1 MWVNFKFL
9 NVWLN
14 AIFFNFS
21 QSLEL
26 KEVVKLDIRSVNRRI
41 RGKKYVDILFE
52 FETKNQAETTT
63 ENINNVLHQLVDGMK
78 NDNMEEVPGLYHQ
91 LVYTMKNSN
100 SKTLL
105 GNMKDILNCHG
116 NNTVNCDSVY
126 QVSNWKN
133 WI

>member
-26 KEVVKLDIRSVNRRI
+26 KEVVQLDTRSVNRRI

-63 ENINNVLHQLVDGMK
+63 ENIDNVLHQLVDGMK

-105 GNMKDILNCHG
+105 GILKDILNCHG
-116 NNTVNCDSVY
+116 NNTVNCDSVH
-126 QVSNWKN
+126 QVSNWIN
-133 WI
+133 

>member
-26 KEVVKLDIRSVNRRI
+26 KEVVKLDTRSVNRRI

-63 ENINNVLHQLVDGMK
+63 ENIDNVLHQLVDGMK
-78 NDNMEEVPGLYHQ
+78 NDNMENVPGLYHQ

-105 GNMKDILNCHG
+105 GILKDILNCHG
-116 NNTVNCDSVY
+116 NNTVNCDSVH
-126 QVSNWKN
+126 QVSNWIN
-133 WI
+133 

>member
-26 KEVVKLDIRSVNRRI
+26 KEVVKLDTRSVNRRI

-52 FETKNQAETTT
+52 FETKNQEETTT
-63 ENINNVLHQLVDGMK
+63 ENIDNVLHQLVDGMK
-78 NDNMEEVPGLYHQ
+78 NDNMENVPGLYHQ

-105 GNMKDILNCHG
+105 SNMKDILNCHG
-116 NNTVNCDSVY
+116 NNTVNCDSVH
-126 QVSNWKN
+126 QVSNWIN
-133 WI
+133 

>member
-26 KEVVKLDIRSVNRRI
+26 KEVVKHDTRSVNRRI

-63 ENINNVLHQLVDGMK
+63 ENIDNVLHQLVGGMK
-78 NDNMEEVPGLYHQ
+78 NDNMENVPGLYHQ

-105 GNMKDILNCHG
+105 GIMKDILNCHG

-126 QVSNWKN
+126 QVSNWIN
-133 WI
+133 

>member
-1 MWVNFKFL
+1 MGVNFKFL

-26 KEVVKLDIRSVNRRI
+26 KEVVKLDTRSVNRRI

-105 GNMKDILNCHG
+105 GILKDILNCHG
-116 NNTVNCDSVY
+116 NNTVNCDSVH
-126 QVSNWKN
+126 QVSNWIN
-133 WI
+133 

>member
-26 KEVVKLDIRSVNRRI
+26 KEVVKLNTSSVNRRI

-105 GNMKDILNCHG
+105 GILKDILNCHG
-116 NNTVNCDSVY
+116 NNTVNCDSVH
-126 QVSNWKN
+126 QVSNWIN
-133 WI
+133 

>member
-26 KEVVKLDIRSVNRRI
+26 KEVVKLDTRSVNRRI

-63 ENINNVLHQLVDGMK
+63 ENIDNVLHQLVDGMK

-105 GNMKDILNCHG
+105 GNLKDILNCHG

-126 QVSNWKN
+126 QVSNWIN
-133 WI
+133 

>member
-26 KEVVKLDIRSVNRRI
+26 KEVVKLDTRSVNRRI

-63 ENINNVLHQLVDGMK
+63 ENIDNVLHQLVDGMK
-78 NDNMEEVPGLYHQ
+78 NDIMEEVPGLYHQ
-91 LVYTMKNSN
+91 LVYTMKNFN

-105 GNMKDILNCHG
+105 GILKDILNCHG
-116 NNTVNCDSVY
+116 NNTVNCDSVH
-126 QVSNWKN
+126 QVSNWIN
-133 WI
+133 

>member
-1 MWVNFKFL
+1 M
-9 NVWLN
+9 
-14 AIFFNFS
+14 
-21 QSLEL
+21 EL
-26 KEVVKLDIRSVNRRI
+26 KEVVQLDTRSVNRRI

-63 ENINNVLHQLVDGMK
+63 KNIDNVLHQLVDGMK

-105 GNMKDILNCHG
+105 GILKDILNCHG
-116 NNTVNCDSVY
+116 NNTVNCDSVH
-126 QVSNWKN
+126 QVSN
-133 WI
+133 

>member
-26 KEVVKLDIRSVNRRI
+26 KEVVKLDTRSVNRRI

-63 ENINNVLHQLVDGMK
+63 ENINNMLHQLVDGMK
-78 NDNMEEVPGLYHQ
+78 KDNMEEVPGLYHQ

-105 GNMKDILNCHG
+105 GILKDILNCHG

-126 QVSNWKN
+126 QVSNWIN
-133 WI
+133 

>member
-26 KEVVKLDIRSVNRRI
+26 KEVVKLDTRSVNRRI

-105 GNMKDILNCHG
+105 GILKDILNCHG
-116 NNTVNCDSVY
+116 NNTVNCDSDY

-133 WI
+133 

>member
-1 MWVNFKFL
+1 MGVNFKFL

-26 KEVVKLDIRSVNRRI
+26 KEVVKLDTRSVNRRI

-63 ENINNVLHQLVDGMK
+63 ENIDNVLHQLVDGMK
-78 NDNMEEVPGLYHQ
+78 KDNMEEVPGLYHQ

-105 GNMKDILNCHG
+105 GILKDILNCHG

-126 QVSNWKN
+126 QVSNWIN
-133 WI
+133 

>member
-26 KEVVKLDIRSVNRRI
+26 KEVVKLDTRSVNRRI

-63 ENINNVLHQLVDGMK
+63 ENIDNVLHQLVDGMK
-78 NDNMEEVPGLYHQ
+78 KDNMEEVPGLYHQ

-105 GNMKDILNCHG
+105 GILKDILNCHG
-116 NNTVNCDSVY
+116 NNTVNCDSVH
-126 QVSNWKN
+126 QVSNWIN
-133 WI
+133 

>member
-26 KEVVKLDIRSVNRRI
+26 KEVVQLDTRSVNRRI

-52 FETKNQAETTT
+52 FETKNQEETTT

-105 GNMKDILNCHG
+105 GILKDILNCHG

-126 QVSNWKN
+126 QVSNWIN
-133 WI
+133 

>member
-26 KEVVKLDIRSVNRRI
+26 KEVVKLNTSSVNRRI

-63 ENINNVLHQLVDGMK
+63 ENIDNVLHQLVDGMK

-105 GNMKDILNCHG
+105 GILKDILNCHG

-126 QVSNWKN
+126 QVSNWIN
-133 WI
+133 

>member
-1 MWVNFKFL
+1 MFDL
-9 NVWLN
+9 SPY
-14 AIFFNFS
+14 FFILS

-26 KEVVKLDIRSVNRRI
+26 KEVVKLDTRSVNRRI

-63 ENINNVLHQLVDGMK
+63 ENIDNVLHQLVDGMK

-105 GNMKDILNCHG
+105 GILKDILNCHG

-126 QVSNWKN
+126 QVRNWKN
-133 WI
+133 

>member
-14 AIFFNFS
+14 AIFFNLS

-26 KEVVKLDIRSVNRRI
+26 KEVVKLDTRSVNRRI

-63 ENINNVLHQLVDGMK
+63 ENIDNVLHQLVDGMK

-126 QVSNWKN
+126 QVSNWIN
-133 WI
+133 

>member
-14 AIFFNFS
+14 VIFFNFS

-26 KEVVKLDIRSVNRRI
+26 KEVVKLDTRSVNRRI

-63 ENINNVLHQLVDGMK
+63 ENIDNVLHQLVDGMK

-105 GNMKDILNCHG
+105 GILKDILNCHG
-116 NNTVNCDSVY
+116 NNTVNCDSVH
-126 QVSNWKN
+126 QVSNWIN
-133 WI
+133 

>member
-26 KEVVKLDIRSVNRRI
+26 KEVVKLDTRSVNRRI

-78 NDNMEEVPGLYHQ
+78 KDNMEEVPGLYHQ

-133 WI
+133 

>member
-26 KEVVKLDIRSVNRRI
+26 KEVVQFDTRSVNRRI

-52 FETKNQAETTT
+52 FETKNQEETTT
-63 ENINNVLHQLVDGMK
+63 ENIDNVLHQLVDGMK

-105 GNMKDILNCHG
+105 GILKDILNCHG
-116 NNTVNCDSVY
+116 NNTVNCDSVH
-126 QVSNWKN
+126 QVSNWIN
-133 WI
+133 

>member
-14 AIFFNFS
+14 VIFFNFS

-63 ENINNVLHQLVDGMK
+63 ENIDNVLHQLVDGMK
-78 NDNMEEVPGLYHQ
+78 KDNMEEVPGLYHQ

-105 GNMKDILNCHG
+105 GILKDILNCHG
-116 NNTVNCDSVY
+116 NNTVNCDSVH
-126 QVSNWKN
+126 QVSNWIN
-133 WI
+133 

>member
-26 KEVVKLDIRSVNRRI
+26 KEVVQFDTRSVNRRI

-52 FETKNQAETTT
+52 FETKNQEETTT

-105 GNMKDILNCHG
+105 GILKDILNCHG

-126 QVSNWKN
+126 QVSNWIN
-133 WI
+133 

>member
-26 KEVVKLDIRSVNRRI
+26 KEVVQLDTRSVNRRI

-52 FETKNQAETTT
+52 FETKNQEETTT
-63 ENINNVLHQLVDGMK
+63 ENIDNVLHQLVDGMK

-116 NNTVNCDSVY
+116 NNTVNCDSVH
-126 QVSNWKN
+126 QVSNWIN
-133 WI
+133 

>member
-1 MWVNFKFL
+1 MWINFKFL

-26 KEVVKLDIRSVNRRI
+26 KEVVKLDTRSVNRRI

-52 FETKNQAETTT
+52 FETKNQEETTT
-63 ENINNVLHQLVDGMK
+63 ENIDNVLHQLVDGMK

-105 GNMKDILNCHG
+105 GILKDILNCHG
-116 NNTVNCDSVY
+116 NNTVNCDSVH
-126 QVSNWKN
+126 QVSNWIN
-133 WI
+133 

>member
-14 AIFFNFS
+14 AIFFKFS

-26 KEVVKLDIRSVNRRI
+26 KEVVKLDTRSVNRRI

-63 ENINNVLHQLVDGMK
+63 ENIDNVLHQLVDGMK

-126 QVSNWKN
+126 QVSNWIN
-133 WI
+133 

>member
-63 ENINNVLHQLVDGMK
+63 ENIDNVLHQLVDGMK
-78 NDNMEEVPGLYHQ
+78 KDNMEEVPGLYHQ

-116 NNTVNCDSVY
+116 NNTVNCDSVH
-126 QVSNWKN
+126 QVSNWIN
-133 WI
+133 

>member
-14 AIFFNFS
+14 VIFFNFS

-26 KEVVKLDIRSVNRRI
+26 KEVVQLDTRSVNRRI

-100 SKTLL
+100 NKTLL
-105 GNMKDILNCHG
+105 GILKDILNCHG
-116 NNTVNCDSVY
+116 NNTVNCDSVH
-126 QVSNWKN
+126 QVSNWIN
-133 WI
+133 

>member
-26 KEVVKLDIRSVNRRI
+26 KEVVKLDTRSVNRRI

-105 GNMKDILNCHG
+105 GILKDILNCHG
-116 NNTVNCDSVY
+116 NNTVNCDSVH
-126 QVSNWKN
+126 QVSNWIN
-133 WI
+133 

>member
-1 MWVNFKFL
+1 M
-9 NVWLN
+9 
-14 AIFFNFS
+14 
-21 QSLEL
+21 EL

-63 ENINNVLHQLVDGMK
+63 ENIDNVLHQLVDGMK
-78 NDNMEEVPGLYHQ
+78 NDNMENVPGLYHQ

-105 GNMKDILNCHG
+105 GILKDILNCHG

-126 QVSNWKN
+126 QVSN
-133 WI
+133 

>member
-26 KEVVKLDIRSVNRRI
+26 KEVVKLDTRSVNRRI

-78 NDNMEEVPGLYHQ
+78 KDNMEEVPGLYHQ

-105 GNMKDILNCHG
+105 GILKDILNCHG

-133 WI
+133 

>member
-26 KEVVKLDIRSVNRRI
+26 KEVVKLDTRSVNRRI

-52 FETKNQAETTT
+52 FETKNQEETTT
-63 ENINNVLHQLVDGMK
+63 ENIDNVLHQLVDGMK

-116 NNTVNCDSVY
+116 NNTVNCDSVH
-126 QVSNWKN
+126 QVSNWIN
-133 WI
+133 

>member
-14 AIFFNFS
+14 VIFFNFS

-26 KEVVKLDIRSVNRRI
+26 KEVVQLDTRSVNRRI

-63 ENINNVLHQLVDGMK
+63 ENIDNVLHQLVDGMK

-105 GNMKDILNCHG
+105 GILKDILNCHG

-126 QVSNWKN
+126 QVSNWIN
-133 WI
+133 

>member
-26 KEVVKLDIRSVNRRI
+26 KEVVKLNTSSVNRRI

-63 ENINNVLHQLVDGMK
+63 ENIDNVLHQLVDGMK

-126 QVSNWKN
+126 QVSNWIN
-133 WI
+133 

>member
-26 KEVVKLDIRSVNRRI
+26 KEVVKLDTRSVNRRI

-63 ENINNVLHQLVDGMK
+63 ENIDNVLHQLVDGMK
-78 NDNMEEVPGLYHQ
+78 KDNIEEVPGLYHQ

-105 GNMKDILNCHG
+105 GILKDILNCHG

-126 QVSNWKN
+126 QVSNWIN
-133 WI
+133 

>member
-1 MWVNFKFL
+1 MGVNFKFL

-14 AIFFNFS
+14 VIFFNFS

-78 NDNMEEVPGLYHQ
+78 KDNMEEVPGLYHQ

-105 GNMKDILNCHG
+105 GILKDILNCHG

>member
-26 KEVVKLDIRSVNRRI
+26 KEVVKLNTSSVNRRI

-63 ENINNVLHQLVDGMK
+63 ENIDNVLHQLVDGMK

-116 NNTVNCDSVY
+116 NNTVNCDSVH
-126 QVSNWKN
+126 QVSNWIN
-133 WI
+133 

>member
-26 KEVVKLDIRSVNRRI
+26 KEVVKLDTRSVNRRI

-63 ENINNVLHQLVDGMK
+63 ENIDNVLHHLVDGMK

-105 GNMKDILNCHG
+105 GILKDILNCHG
-116 NNTVNCDSVY
+116 NNTVNCDSVH
-126 QVSNWKN
+126 QVSNWIN
-133 WI
+133 